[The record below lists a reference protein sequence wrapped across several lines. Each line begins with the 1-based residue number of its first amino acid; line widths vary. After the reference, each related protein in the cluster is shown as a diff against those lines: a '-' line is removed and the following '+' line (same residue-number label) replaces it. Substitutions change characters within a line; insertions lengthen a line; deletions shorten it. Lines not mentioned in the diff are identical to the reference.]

1 MTDQYF
7 FGLIVVTVCIM
18 AFLALSVLLIFN
30 ISQRRILHEV
40 SLHQEQELAFQQKLI
55 EHAIETQE
63 GERKRI
69 AQELHDDIGQRLT
82 LIKNLID
89 EANIPKISKKMHEGI
104 SALRKVSRS
113 MYPSSLSSI
122 GFVGAIEDLIETTE
136 KNSQIEFTYEID
148 ENIDQLLNEDQK
160 LNLFR
165 IIQECIN
172 NTLKHANAT
181 AIRITTEYSSNNKL
195 ILKYFDNGVG
205 ISQKSIKNGA
215 GIYNI
220 NERIKMMNSTWKITS
235 PSKGVL
241 LIFYINF

>member
-1 MTDQYF
+1 MIKHLWILIGILCLAGCNQASTPQPLPTLAEPDAIAT
-7 FGLIVVTVCIM
+7 GLVLTENAPPAGYDTVS
-18 AFLALSVLLIFN
+18 F
-30 ISQRRILHEV
+30 
-40 SLHQEQELAFQQKLI
+40 
-55 EHAIETQE
+55 
-63 GERKRI
+63 
-69 AQELHDDIGQRLT
+69 
-82 LIKNLID
+82 
-89 EANIPKISKKMHEGI
+89 P
-104 SALRKVSRS
+104 
-113 MYPSSLSSI
+113 
-122 GFVGAIEDLIETTE
+122 
-136 KNSQIEFTYEID
+136 EID